1 VPYAPKRTSSLWRS
15 PVYRHRRD
23 DRANRASAHGEQK
36 PVVADRKNAPRGHS
50 THHKGIQ
57 FPDSAGLIPKDQ
69 ADAWRRAGAGR
80 NRILHAA
87 MWMPDAVTDKDGA
100 QATAVAKE
108 PKRFVERLKRVQ
120 RVRAVGGL

>member
-1 VPYAPKRTSSLWRS
+1 
-15 PVYRHRRD
+15 
-23 DRANRASAHGEQK
+23 
-36 PVVADRKNAPRGHS
+36 
-50 THHKGIQ
+50 
-57 FPDSAGLIPKDQ
+57 
-69 ADAWRRAGAGR
+69 
-80 NRILHAA
+80 